1 MKTNKNQLQQGDVLL
16 KKVNIQIPAK
26 ATRVKDK
33 RGIVLAEGEAT
44 GHYHGIDV
52 DEDEAELIR
61 IGEKMLLNVK
71 VDSVTLN
78 HQEHN
83 PVTIGKGTWEVGQV
97 VEKDWLSGMVKKVV
111 D

>member
-16 KKVNIQIPAK
+16 KKVNIDIPAGTK
-26 ATRVKDK
+26 RIKDR

-52 DEDEAELIR
+52 DEDEAELIQ

-71 VDSVTLN
+71 AESVTLN
-78 HQEHN
+78 HQEHH
-83 PVTIGKGTWEVGQV
+83 PITIDRGLWEVGQV